1 MVCDATVEAVCN
13 DLIERIDACLLDTNT
28 EIEIALSLL
37 CILLHCVEDPEAQD
51 LYIQASHIALD
62 AVVDETED

>member
-1 MVCDATVEAVCN
+1 MVADATVEAVCQ
-13 DLIERIDACLLDTNT
+13 DFIERLDACRLDTNT

-51 LYIQASHIALD
+51 LYIQASHIAVD
-62 AVVDETED
+62 AVLDDPED